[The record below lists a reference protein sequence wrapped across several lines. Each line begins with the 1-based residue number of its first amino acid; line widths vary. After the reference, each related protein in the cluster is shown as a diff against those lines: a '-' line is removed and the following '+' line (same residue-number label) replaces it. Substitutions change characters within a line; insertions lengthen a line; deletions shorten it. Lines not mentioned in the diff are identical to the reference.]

1 MLNRKRIHLSL
12 LSVFFFAF
20 VGLFQQC
27 APAKFGALDSAYGK
41 TGEIVADD
49 DGKKVDDL
57 ARGDDDGDDDNDEEG
72 DDVAD
77 NKKDDDKSDD
87 KKDVA
92 DKKDESKKDE
102 SKSQEMTCAMM
113 MKQYAI
119 SLQVPCNRGKSKICV
134 PTHKPHPT
142 QAGRCIAEKLT
153 PLESIKGILNGNG
166 GHVIGPCNGGLK
178 CPDEGA

>member
-1 MLNRKRIHLSL
+1 MLSKKRIHVGL
-12 LSVFFFAF
+12 LSVFFFTF

-27 APAKFGALDSAYGK
+27 APAQFGAIDSAYGK
-41 TGEIVADD
+41 AGDLLTDNAADVDTDYAAAD

-57 ARGDDDGDDDNDEEG
+57 AMGDDDDIESDERE
-72 DDVAD
+72 
-77 NKKDDDKSDD
+77 SDAD

-92 DKKDESKKDE
+92 DNKDQP
-102 SKSQEMTCAMM
+102 KSREMTCDLMM
-113 MKQYAI
+113 QQYVL

-153 PLESIKGILNGNG
+153 PLESIKGILNGKG
-166 GHVIGPCNGGLK
+166 GHVIGRCNAGLQ
-178 CPDEGA
+178 CPGEGA